1 MSNRINRVKKTEDLL
16 RDILYFTNSQKALS
30 FFLEHIGDEYYDR
43 QVAKLTGLSRAG
55 TNFALR
61 DLAKCGLLERNK
73 KGRMVFYRIK
83 KNDILVK
90 HLKIVQNI
98 VFLTPL
104 LNLLIPESLQIV
116 LFGSAAKGENTT
128 GSDIDLFILTRNT
141 QEIKNIIFKN
151 KLRHRLQPII
161 NTLNELAA
169 LKKENP
175 VFFQSINEG
184 IVLWEEKRT

>member
-1 MSNRINRVKKTEDLL
+1 
-16 RDILYFTNSQKALS
+16 
-30 FFLEHIGDEYYDR
+30 
-43 QVAKLTGLSRAG
+43 
-55 TNFALR
+55 
-61 DLAKCGLLERNK
+61 
-73 KGRMVFYRIK
+73 MVFYRIK

-116 LFGSAAKGENTT
+116 LFGSAARGENTL
-128 GSDIDLFILTRNT
+128 GSDIDLFILTRDT
-141 QEIKNIIFKN
+141 KKIEDITFKN
-151 KLRHRLQPII
+151 KLRKHLQPLIK
-161 NTLNELAA
+161 TPNELSV

-175 VFFQSINEG
+175 VFFQSITEG

>member
-1 MSNRINRVKKTEDLL
+1 MNNSKDLL
-16 RDILYFTNSQKALS
+16 KNILYFTNSQKVFL
-30 FFLEHIGDEYYDR
+30 FFLEHIDDEYYDR

-61 DLAKCGLLERNK
+61 DLAKCELLERNK

-116 LFGSAAKGENTT
+116 
-128 GSDIDLFILTRNT
+128 
-141 QEIKNIIFKN
+141 
-151 KLRHRLQPII
+151 
-161 NTLNELAA
+161 
-169 LKKENP
+169 
-175 VFFQSINEG
+175 
-184 IVLWEEKRT
+184 

>member
-1 MSNRINRVKKTEDLL
+1 MNNSKDLL
-16 RDILYFTNSQKALS
+16 KNILYFTNSQKVFL
-30 FFLEHIGDEYYDR
+30 FFLEHIDDEYYDR

-61 DLAKCGLLERNK
+61 DLAKCELLERNK

-116 LFGSAAKGENTT
+116 LFGSAARGENTL
-128 GSDIDLFILTRNT
+128 GSDIDLFILTRDT
-141 QEIKNIIFKN
+141 
-151 KLRHRLQPII
+151 
-161 NTLNELAA
+161 
-169 LKKENP
+169 KKIEDIT
-175 VFFQSINEG
+175 SLLSG
-184 IVLWEEKRT
+184 